1 MAVVTPVLHRRRP
14 ASGVTQFGPA
24 LITIVLGATMTLAT
38 VQSII
43 ASNWARGLQVLLMVA
58 VGGILVGAGFAQA
71 RWLPK
76 WLAHSLSIVLG
87 VVWAVNRIGPLLGDA
102 LPTWKDQA
110 TEILIRAIILMRILA
125 NGGTG
130 EDLLLFITVLA
141 LLAWALSYATMWML
155 IRRGWSWSP
164 LILNALILL
173 VNLTHASPKPPA
185 ILFYLFAGASLLLL
199 VHQSYLHRANTWT
212 AAMIEVPDL
221 LGWRFILSGT
231 MVVAVLLT
239 FTTLL
244 PTRITSAQVAH
255 VWQRMREP
263 WLNIQNRWDKA
274 FSNINAPANAGG
286 GGFFGGRALNL
297 GGARSLG
304 NELVM
309 EVRSV
314 DGEDKP
320 YFDYW
325 RATAYDRYV
334 GDFGPG
340 GLSWS
345 DTTGQVA
352 AATLGLSQE
361 ERARTPIEAGKSMSQ
376 LDIVARSVVTQ
387 TYTLRQSFPQAT
399 LFAATQPIS
408 VSVPI
413 QVKHSFITVDGKT
426 VANYTDT
433 SLFSAQSSGVRTGM
447 EYTVESLVSAANK
460 QDLRQAPIEYAPW
473 VQRYLQLP
481 EGNQLDRVKARA
493 QEIAGGASNPYDK
506 AEAIQ
511 TFLRS
516 FPYDEKIP
524 FPPEDRD
531 RVDWFLF
538 DLKRGYCDYFA
549 SAMAIMLR
557 SQGVPA
563 RLVSGYAGG
572 EFNSEKGLYEV
583 RQNVAHTWVEV
594 YFPGYGWQRFE
605 PTPASY
611 TTLPERPE
619 TPASEGGQGDA
630 SSDAQSPLFMGRQMS
645 LEELERRLAET
656 EGNISDP
663 EQVKRLIAE
672 QEARERRVALI
683 RGGAI
688 GGSVIALALFAVFF
702 LRRPSGAGAASLA
715 YARTLR
721 VARWAGLG
729 PKESITPHEFAVQFA
744 EHMPAQRAPLVDIAS
759 ADTRERYSAPT
770 ERRAHAGTVEKAW
783 EQLRWP
789 LLGTLLTRWAG
800 MGRRARSRSDERR
813 AGRRRA
819 GNRKRR

>member
-1 MAVVTPVLHRRRP
+1 
-14 ASGVTQFGPA
+14 VTQLGPV
-24 LITIVLGATMTLAT
+24 LITILLGATMTLAT
-38 VQSII
+38 VQSIV
-43 ASNWARGLQVLLMVA
+43 ASNWARGLQLLLTVA
-58 VGGILVGAGFAQA
+58 IGGIVVGAGFAQA

-76 WLAHSLSIVLG
+76 WLAHSLSVVLG
-87 VVWAVNRIGPLLGDA
+87 IAWAVNRIGPLLGDA

-110 TEILIRAIILMRILA
+110 TEVLIRAIILMRILA

-141 LLAWALSYATMWML
+141 LLGWSLGYATMWML

-164 LILNALILL
+164 LILNALVLL
-173 VNLTHASPKPPA
+173 INLTYASPKPPA
-185 ILFYLFAGASLLLL
+185 ILFYLFTGASLLLL
-199 VHQSYLHRANTWT
+199 VHQSYLHRAHTWT

-221 LGWRFILSGT
+221 LGWRFVASGA

-239 FTTLL
+239 ATTLL

-255 VWQRMREP
+255 VWQRVREP

-309 EVRSV
+309 EVDSV
-314 DGEDKP
+314 NGEGQP

-352 AATLGLSQE
+352 AATLGLTQE
-361 ERARTPIEAGKSMSQ
+361 ERARTPVEAGKGMSQ
-376 LDIVARSVVTQ
+376 LDTVERAVVTQ
-387 TYTLRQSFPQAT
+387 TYTIRQNFPQPT
-399 LFAATQPIS
+399 LFAATQPVT

-413 QVKHSFITVDGKT
+413 QVKHTFITVDGQT
-426 VANYTDT
+426 VANYSDT
-433 SLFSAQSSGVRTGM
+433 SLFSAQSSNVRSGL
-447 EYTVESLVSAANK
+447 EYSVQSLVSVADK
-460 QDLRQAPIEYAPW
+460 QSLRQVPAQYAPW
-473 VQRYLQLP
+473 LQRYLQLP
-481 EGNQLDRVKARA
+481 EGNQLDRVKAKA
-493 QEIAGGASNPYDK
+493 QEIAGGATNPYDK

-511 TFLRS
+511 NFLRA

-538 DLKRGYCDYFA
+538 DLQRGYCDYFA
-549 SAMAIMLR
+549 SAMAVMLR

-572 EFNSEKGLYEV
+572 QYNSEKGLYEV

-619 TPASEGGQGDA
+619 AAQQEGQNDG
-630 SSDAQSPLFMGRQMS
+630 SDGQSPNTPFNGRDIS
-645 LEELERRLAET
+645 LEELERRLAER
-656 EGNISDP
+656 EGNASNPDA
-663 EQVKRLIAE
+663 VKQLIAE
-672 QEARERRVALI
+672 QEARERRATLI
-683 RGGAI
+683 RTGTI
-688 GGSVIALALFAVFF
+688 GGSVAAIALVLFVF
-702 LRRPSGAGAASLA
+702 LRRPNGVGAAAMA
-715 YARTLR
+715 YTRTLR
-721 VARWAGLG
+721 IARWAGLG
-729 PKESITPHEFAVQFA
+729 PKESSTPREFALQLA
-744 EHMPAQRAPLVDIAS
+744 EHMPAYRAPLTDIA
-759 ADTRERYSAPT
+759 AAYTRERYGARSSQRSQASSV
-770 ERRAHAGTVEKAW
+770 ERAW
-783 EQLRWP
+783 EQIRWP
-789 LLGTLLTRWAG
+789 LLGTLLSRWAG
-800 MGRRARSRSDERR
+800 MGRRDRSKDDRTRIS
-813 AGRRRA
+813 RRR
-819 GNRKRR
+819 GNNRKRR